1 MTDLQTL
8 LHRLNDDRGNSM
20 VEVLTSIT
28 LTAIAFAAIFS
39 ALSGV
44 DIAARAHDQN
54 MRTEAALT
62 QAKQA
67 LEDATYNSGG
77 YVPPAIPG
85 ATITYSAPTLVAGA
99 TALQSITV
107 QVVVGSETRTTVVQK
122 TAR

>member
-1 MTDLQTL
+1 MDLNRISRTL
-8 LHRLNDDRGNSM
+8 ADDRGSSM
-20 VEVLTSIT
+20 VEVLVSIT
-28 LTAIAFAAIFS
+28 LTAIAFGAIFS

-67 LEDATYNSGG
+67 IEDATYNSAG

-85 ATITYSAPTLVAGA
+85 ATITYSAPTLVTGA
-99 TALQSITV
+99 SALQSITV